1 MRAMIEAIAWNDEY
15 VRILDQTRL
24 PAEEV
29 YLECRTIDD
38 IAGAIKRLSI
48 RGAPAIGIAAAMGLA
63 FLAGRISTGNRGEFA
78 AQAAS
83 ISAHLLATRPTAVNL
98 RWALERMAQVMHRFQ
113 GASVPELQEL
123 LKQEALRIHAEDI
136 EINRSMGRHGQAL
149 LPDDAVVLTVCNT
162 GSLATGGHGTALG
175 VVRSA
180 VENGK
185 KVFVAACETRPLLQG
200 ARLTAWEL
208 LHDGIPFELITDSM
222 AAVYMKTKR
231 VDAVLAG
238 ADRVA
243 ANGDAA
249 NKIGTYALAVLARAH
264 GIPFYIAAP
273 LSTIDRTTA
282 SGHAIPIEERS
293 PDEITTI
300 AGRPVAPAGTRVWNP
315 AFDVVPAE
323 LITGLITEKGVIP
336 APYTENIAA
345 VFRRK

>member
-1 MRAMIEAIAWNDEY
+1 MGSSIEAISWQEDH

-29 YLECRTIDD
+29 YLECRTLED
-38 IAGAIKRLSI
+38 IAGAITRLSI
-48 RGAPAIGIAAAMGLA
+48 RGAPAIGIAAAMGFA
-63 FLAGRISTGNRGEFA
+63 FLAGRLNTANSEEFA
-78 AQAAS
+78 IES
-83 ISAHLLATRPTAVNL
+83 KSLSAHLLATRPTAVNL
-98 RWALERMAQVMHRFQ
+98 RWALERMQ
-113 GASVPELQEL
+113 GVVVGSRQSSVAELQAR
-123 LKQEALRIHAEDI
+123 LKEEALRIHTEDV
-136 EINRSMGRHGQAL
+136 EINRSMGSHGQEL
-149 LPDDAVVLTVCNT
+149 LPADAVVMTVCNT

-200 ARLTAWEL
+200 ARLTVWEL

-222 AAVYMKTKR
+222 AAVYMKDKR
-231 VDAVLAG
+231 VDAVIAG

-249 NKIGTYALAVLARAH
+249 NKIGTYSLAVLAKAH

-273 LSTIDRTTA
+273 LSTIDMSSV
-282 SGHAIPIEERS
+282 SGQDIPIEERAS
-293 PDEITTI
+293 EEITTI
-300 AGRPVAPAGTRVWNP
+300 AGRRIAPEGTGVWNP

-323 LITGLITEKGVIP
+323 LITALITEKGLIR

-345 VFRRK
+345 AFK

>member
-1 MRAMIEAIAWNDEY
+1 MSALIETITWNDAY

-29 YLECRTIDD
+29 YLECRTLED
-38 IAGAIKRLSI
+38 IAGAIRRLSI

-63 FLAGRISTGNRGEFA
+63 FLAGRISTANHEEFA
-78 AQAAS
+78 AQSAS

-98 RWALERMAQVMHRFQ
+98 RWALERMGCIVTLAH
-113 GASVPELQEL
+113 GATVPELQNL
-123 LKQEALRIHAEDI
+123 LKQEALRIHAEDL
-136 EINRSMGRHGQAL
+136 EINRSMGQHGQAL
-149 LPDDAVVLTVCNT
+149 LPHDAVVMTVCNT

-180 VENGK
+180 VESGK

-222 AAVYMKTKR
+222 AGYYMKRKR
-231 VDAVLAG
+231 VDAVIAG

-249 NKIGTYALAVLARAH
+249 NKIGTYSLAVLASAH
-264 GIPFYIAAP
+264 RIPFYIAAP
-273 LSTIDRTTA
+273 LSTVDMAAA
-282 SGHAIPIEERS
+282 SGQDIPIEERTAA
-293 PDEITTI
+293 EITTI
-300 AGRPVAPAGTRVWNP
+300 AGQRIAPAGTGVWNP

-323 LITGLITEKGVIP
+323 LITGLITEKGVLRE
-336 APYTENIAA
+336 PYTENIAA
-345 VFRRK
+345 AFR